1 MFKMPVACSPLVT
14 MKSIPDT
21 EDWGQ
26 GAQNHPGFGMNNLKP
41 HYLNL
46 IMHKNLRSE
55 FACGCNILHAMEA
68 GNVPCKSPDVPIVP
82 SESCVQISTSVCL
95 SHKDRSEV
103 WHQYVCLSVCLT
115 KVVLK
120 CDISSP
126 CLWHEPLVLGF
137 PLQKTHGIDFLGECE
152 MGLSKMSIKNNWFA
166 IKINELSHT
175 VCFLNMIIPRD
186 GYDYKLMDP
195 TFGKNISVV
204 LPL

>member
-1 MFKMPVACSPLVT
+1 MKISDQNSHVVATYYMQWKLGMYHASLQMSPFSPLKAV
-14 MKSIPDT
+14 
-21 EDWGQ
+21 
-26 GAQNHPGFGMNNLKP
+26 
-41 HYLNL
+41 
-46 IMHKNLRSE
+46 
-55 FACGCNILHAMEA
+55 
-68 GNVPCKSPDVPIVP
+68 CKSV
-82 SESCVQISTSVCL
+82 
-95 SHKDRSEV
+95 H
-103 WHQYVCLSVCLT
+103 LSVCLT
-115 KVVLK
+115 KTVLK
-120 CDISSP
+120 CGISSP

-166 IKINELSHT
+166 IKINELSNT